1 MTRRLSLNQTEMTP
15 LPPSPALKKRPSA
28 FTLVEVVI
36 ALAVFAVGSG
46 LLYQSFR
53 ANLTLMAKNISV
65 NEGNANLQW
74 SFYRLLSSLEPSAF
88 FVDCAN
94 YNPTTQTFTAVAS
107 GTWGNSVRFMRL
119 LPITCYVLPADGS
132 GYTVNNPPPST
143 RYVDLPSTAQSVSLN
158 YNASLYSGSVIP
170 ASARLYPA
178 FPSISQTVTGGFS
191 PGVKP
196 GLGISSVNT
205 STSGLIVVQLP
216 APLGSNT
223 FLDCNRAY
231 FIVEGAF
238 AVATNSV
245 DGHKDLLYFSDT
257 SQTANP
263 ITISNKLDGGNQT
276 QPNDP
281 TIPTGGTSGTFCM
294 PAGSNAV
301 QTLLPIRSLEYLNVM
316 TRNGGSAARNNSWL
330 NVNSKFRSRQ
340 SL

>member
-1 MTRRLSLNQTEMTP
+1 MNAFLPWHTR
-15 LPPSPALKKRPSA
+15 KRAACA
-28 FTLVEVVI
+28 FTLIEVVI
-36 ALAVFAVGSG
+36 ALAVFAVGSTVF
-46 LLYQSFR
+46 YQSLR
-53 ANLTLMAKNISV
+53 ANITLQAKNISL
-65 NEGNANLQW
+65 NEGNTNLQW

-94 YNPTTQTFTAVAS
+94 YNPSTQTFTAVAS

-143 RYVDLPSTAQSVSLN
+143 RYVDLPATAQSVSLN
-158 YNASLYSGSVIP
+158 YNASLYSASVVP

-191 PGVKP
+191 PGLKP
-196 GLGISSVNT
+196 GLGLSSINT
-205 STSGLIVVQLP
+205 GTSGLIVAQLP
-216 APLGSNT
+216 APLGANT

-231 FIVEGAF
+231 FIVEAAF
-238 AVATNSV
+238 AVTTNSV
-245 DGHKDLLYFSDT
+245 DGHKDLLYFADT
-257 SQTANP
+257 SQPSNP
-263 ITISNKLDGGNQT
+263 VTICSKLDGGNQT